1 VTEREIFAQLLV
13 DAVALTSLLYF
24 TGGAA
29 NPLAGCYV
37 LLVLY
42 AASTLASRWVWAFAG
57 ICVASYSAVEFSY
70 VPLWRA
76 EPLDPAIESLASRMM
91 FLLFLV
97 LVTWLGVR
105 LNDLRRE
112 QQSHLSS
119 HAEKDARERYLLS
132 LATLSAGTAHEI
144 GTPLMTMGLVLGD
157 LRRRENPP
165 HDWKQSIDLLWE
177 QTQICKRSLSELML
191 ASNVERLGM
200 LRRLSARQLVHD
212 VGNRFQLQRPSVPF
226 RLRGIR
232 IDDSLMLESDDTLS
246 EALLKF
252 LNSAADASPHSV
264 ELRAA
269 ARKTDKIVIH
279 VLDRGPGAA
288 PQLREPI
295 GSEPITINPRGRSS
309 GAEVLIAQAVIE
321 RFGGT
326 VQIFDRTSG
335 GTGVQ
340 IELPMSR
347 SNEEKDHEYRE
358 PRIASG

>member
-1 VTEREIFAQLLV
+1 MEFFYVRLWRDDAPDPTIEFLASQVMFLL
-13 DAVALTSLLYF
+13 
-24 TGGAA
+24 
-29 NPLAGCYV
+29 
-37 LLVLY
+37 LLVL
-42 AASTLASRWVWAFAG
+42 VAG
-57 ICVASYSAVEFSY
+57 
-70 VPLWRA
+70 
-76 EPLDPAIESLASRMM
+76 
-91 FLLFLV
+91 
-97 LVTWLGVR
+97 LGVR

-112 QQSHLSS
+112 QQIHVSS
-119 HAEKDARERYLLS
+119 HAGNQARERYLLS
-132 LATLSAGTAHEI
+132 LAALSAGTAHEMC
-144 GTPLMTMGLVLGD
+144 TPLMTMGMVLGD

-177 QTQICKRSLSELML
+177 QTQICKRSLFEMAL

-200 LRRLSARQLVHD
+200 LRRLSARQLLHD
-212 VGNRFQLQRPSVPF
+212 VGNRFQLQRPSVSF
-226 RLRGIR
+226 RLGGIR
-232 IDDSLMLESDDTLS
+232 IDDSLILESDDTLS

-252 LNSAADASPHSV
+252 LDSAADASPHSV

-279 VLDRGPGAA
+279 VLDRRPGAA

-295 GSEPITINPRGRSS
+295 ASGPITINPRGRGS
-309 GAEVLIAQAVIE
+309 GAKVLIAQAVIE

-326 VQIFDRTSG
+326 VQIFNRTRG